1 MQYLNQLGYPHI
13 AYMHGTSTGGV
24 PKKYRNVG
32 TSGCGL
38 CSACMMVDRL
48 TDQILTIEEAVKLS
62 EDNGA
67 NIIAGTRMCILGPV
81 LAEKYNLTFA
91 MTKSTAE
98 LVDCLQRGGAAIINV
113 GGNHDDYVGVFSKG
127 GHYIF
132 GLSTDGENICILDP
146 SWSSSKMHTP
156 EREGKVLEDPPFL
169 YCSLKTLEE
178 DTQNR
183 ETPFY
188 LFMRK
193 KPE

>member
-1 MQYLNQLGYPHI
+1 MVYLNQKGYPHI
-13 AYMHGTSTGGV
+13 HYMHGTSTGGV

-48 TDQILTIEEAVKLS
+48 TTQKLEIEEAVRLS

-67 NIIAGTRMCILGPV
+67 NITAGTRMAILGPV
-81 LAEKYNLTFA
+81 LAEKYSLTFE
-91 MTKSTAE
+91 MTKSTE
-98 LVDCLQRGGAAIINV
+98 KVVDCLQRGGCVIINV
-113 GGNHDDYVGVFSKG
+113 GGDHDDYKGVFSNG
-127 GHYIF
+127 GHYIMAV
-132 GLSTDGENICILDP
+132 STDGETICTLDP
-146 SWSSSKMHTP
+146 SWTSSKMHTP

-169 YCSLKTLEE
+169 YCSLKVLEE
-178 DTQNR
+178 DTANR